1 MIYSGIEI
9 GMFFELNLDDESDCK
24 NLFSVL
30 RPVLQMPFVFV
41 QMYFI
46 FLNQKVKYLLSL
58 KGYVFTEPLYIFFQM
73 NVYKNKLITRFG
85 LMHMIATNLCV
96 WLHVLILETHHEIAG
111 LAAKN
116 SPTSRTPKPNLEVC
130 K

>member
-1 MIYSGIEI
+1 MGSMIYCGIEI
-9 GMFFELNLDDESDCK
+9 GSFFELRLVKNNDC
-24 NLFSVL
+24 
-30 RPVLQMPFVFV
+30 RPVVVIIRPFLKMTFVFV

-46 FLNQKVKYLLSL
+46 FLNQKVTYCTCFLKRIRFHGTSL
-58 KGYVFTEPLYIFFQM
+58 DFFQM

-116 SPTSRTPKPNLEVC
+116 SPTSRTIKPNL
-130 K
+130 